1 MWWSGLGQVW
11 SYVVNFVISLI
22 LARLLAPE
30 EFGIVAIVGVFIA
43 LFSVFIDSGF
53 SMALVQ
59 KKDLQPE
66 DCSSVFFLNLGIAV
80 LLYIGLFFTAPWL
93 AEFYKKSILTP
104 CIRVTALTM
113 ILSSLGLVQGAMIYR
128 AMQFQIN
135 FRISLI
141 SLSVSGVVGVVMAFK
156 GFGVWALVTQTL
168 LKSIIHTVFLW
179 LWGSW
184 RPIMVV
190 NFIRLKSL
198 FQFGSKLF
206 FSGVLDCIYHNL
218 YPMLFG
224 KLFNL
229 STLAYYNRGERL
241 PCLGMGIINSTIGSV
256 LFPTLTGI
264 QDDRERMHNVVKKFL
279 NTIMFLVIPA
289 MTLLF
294 VVAEP
299 LTILL
304 FKEKWLPSVPYMQV
318 FCFIFALYPFHTIN
332 LNVLNACGRSDIF
345 LTVEIIKKVQLVAI
359 VLLTFRFGP
368 MAMVYGAAIGAV
380 LSVIENSWMSR
391 KLIGYGI
398 EKQLKDILPYCG
410 LSLCAAGGAWLICS
424 LFNSVWLK
432 FLVPSV
438 VFAGIYLGLA
448 LLLKIVPED
457 MYRIL
462 SEKLKYK
469 RG

>member
-1 MWWSGLGQVW
+1 MFWVGLGQIW
-11 SYVVNFVISLI
+11 NYVVGFVISLI
-22 LARLLAPE
+22 LARLLVPQ
-30 EFGIVAIVGVFIA
+30 EFGVVAIIGVFIA

-53 SMALVQ
+53 SMALIQ

-66 DCSSVFFLNLGIAV
+66 DCSSVFFLNLFIAV
-80 LLYIGLFFTAPWL
+80 LLYIGLFLAAPWL
-93 AEFYKKSILTP
+93 AEFYKKGILTP

-113 ILSSLGLVQGAMIYR
+113 IISSLGLVQGAMIYR

-141 SLSVSGVVGVVMAFK
+141 SLSVSGIVGVVMAFK

-168 LKSIIHTVFLW
+168 LKSIIGTVFLW
-179 LWGSW
+179 IWGSW

-190 NFIRLKSL
+190 DFKRLKSL

-206 FSGVLDCIYHNL
+206 FSGILECIYHNL
-218 YPMLFG
+218 YPMFFG

-229 STLAYYNRGERL
+229 STLAFYNRGERL
-241 PCLGMGIINSTIGSV
+241 PCLGMGIINGTIGSV

-264 QDDRERMHNVVKKFL
+264 QDDREQMHRVVKKFL

-304 FKEKWLPSVPYMQV
+304 FKEKWLPSVPFMQV
-318 FCFIFALYPFHTIN
+318 FCFIFALFPFHTIN
-332 LNVLNACGRSDIF
+332 LDILNTCGRSDIY
-345 LTVEIIKKVQLVAI
+345 LIVEIIKKVQLVAI
-359 VLLTFRFGP
+359 ILLTYRHGP
-368 MAMVYGAAIGAV
+368 MAMVYGAAVGAV

-391 KLIGYGI
+391 KLIRYGI
-398 EKQLKDILPYCG
+398 EKQLKDILPYCC
-410 LSLCAAGGAWLICS
+410 LSLCAGGGAWLICS

-432 FLVPSV
+432 FLIPSV
-438 VFAGIYLGLA
+438 VFSGIYLGLA

-462 SEKLKYK
+462 SEKLKLK
-469 RG
+469 